1 MSSDQSV
8 LREITLDH
16 SAWIVVLT
24 TVEQVV
30 LSDVEVLE
38 WYRVRWQI
46 ELAFK
51 RLKSLGDVGHL
62 PKHDA
67 ASSRAWVYG
76 KLLIAL
82 LSEKMQRH
90 AVAFSPWG
98 GRWLEQDPPPEFL
111 A

>member
-1 MSSDQSV
+1 MTD
-8 LREITLDH
+8 RI
-16 SAWIVVLT
+16 
-24 TVEQVV
+24 
-30 LSDVEVLE
+30 
-38 WYRVRWQI
+38 RWQI

-62 PKHDA
+62 PKRDA

-82 LSEKMQRH
+82 LTEKMQRH
-90 AVAFSPWG
+90 AAAFSPWG

>member
-1 MSSDQSV
+1 
-8 LREITLDH
+8 
-16 SAWIVVLT
+16 
-24 TVEQVV
+24 
-30 LSDVEVLE
+30 VEVLE

-51 RLKSLGDVGHL
+51 RLKSLGDAGHL
-62 PKHDA
+62 PKRDP

-82 LSEKMQRH
+82 LTEKMQRH
-90 AVAFSPWG
+90 AAAFSPWG
-98 GRWLEQDPPPEFL
+98 GRWLEQDPPPERL